1 MIPTLLP
8 SKDEEIKGSIYDKE
22 FGVIGRRNKKYYYDG
37 VNRMTSQVQEESFDD
52 EEMDKLEEI
61 ID

>member
-37 VNRMTSQVQEESFDD
+37 VNRMTS
-52 EEMDKLEEI
+52 
-61 ID
+61 